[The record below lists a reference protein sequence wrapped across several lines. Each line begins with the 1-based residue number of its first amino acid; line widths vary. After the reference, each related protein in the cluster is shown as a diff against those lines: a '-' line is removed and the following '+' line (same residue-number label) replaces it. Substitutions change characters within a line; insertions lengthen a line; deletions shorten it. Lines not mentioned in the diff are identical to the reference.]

1 MAKLI
6 IGILLIFAGILAVLL
21 LIIIFLTVALLSY
34 RRRGKI
40 GEPAAEK
47 QGAG

>member
-6 IGILLIFAGILAVLL
+6 IGILLVFAGILAVLL
-21 LIIIFLTVALLSY
+21 LIIIFLSVALLSY

-40 GEPAAEK
+40 AEPATEK

>member
-34 RRRGKI
+34 RKKGEI
-40 GEPAAEK
+40 AEPAAEK
-47 QGAG
+47 EGTG